1 VELQQERDHLYA
13 EVELLTREAV
23 RLTQRAVDAEENL
36 DLLQH
41 EIRVLFNQRE
51 TIHNATIG
59 AVNTLRLVAG
69 YIESL
74 RCHCNYYSAVLN
86 RRPCLR
92 CEVLGRRRNE
102 RIQRVD

>member
-1 VELQQERDHLYA
+1 MEQAERERLYVEVD
-13 EVELLTREAV
+13 LLTKEVAA
-23 RLTQRAVDAEENL
+23 LTHRATDAEENL
-36 DLLQH
+36 ELLQN
-41 EIRVLFNQRE
+41 EIQVLFNQRD

-59 AVNTLRLVAG
+59 AVNTLRLVAA
-69 YIESL
+69 YVESL

-86 RRPCLR
+86 RRSCLR